1 MEKFRV
7 GVFLFFLLILAVLTF
22 SLSKSWRLYDDGY
35 EVTVETPESKE
46 KDNKDNTPEPSDSLD
61 LEDGN
66 GKIYWKQYFIYPHGL
81 VTESGGFGPDGI
93 LSHAR
98 NLYSI
103 NLKDGKVQ
111 KLFPH
116 DVYIWDFFVGDFAK
130 KTVSN
135 TIDDP
140 KEDVLYLEKKIII
153 LAVTE
158 DSNLDGVLNYKDHK
172 LVYLFDPETSGLQ
185 TVLPLGFHFRK
196 LVYNSAKNHLTL
208 VLGKNPEKQIN
219 KRRKLPE
226 PEIKLHIFDYDASS
240 SKGILSGSLE
250 ALVTPTSPNP

>member
-1 MEKFRV
+1 MMEKLRV

-22 SLSKSWRLYDDGY
+22 SLSKSWRLYDGGY
-35 EVTVETPESKE
+35 EVTVENPESKE
-46 KDNKDNTPEPSDSLD
+46 KDTSPEPTDSLD

-93 LSHAR
+93 LTHAR

-103 NLKDGKVQ
+103 SLKDGKIQ

-116 DVYIWDFFVGDFAK
+116 DVYIWDFFVGEFSK
-130 KTVSN
+130 KSVLN

-140 KEDVLYLEKKIII
+140 KEDVLQIEKKILIF
-153 LAVTE
+153 AVTE

-172 LVYLFDPETSGLQ
+172 FVYLFDPETNKLDS
-185 TVLPLGFHFRK
+185 VLPQGYHFRK
-196 LVYNSAKNHLTL
+196 LLFNSMRNHLTL
-208 VLGKNPEKQIN
+208 ILGRNPEPEPKN
-219 KRRKLPE
+219 VRKKLPE
-226 PEIKLHIFDYDASS
+226 PNIKLHVYDYDVVTT
-240 SKGILSGSLE
+240 KGILSGSLE
-250 ALVTPTSPNP
+250 SPSPPEQNQ

>member
-1 MEKFRV
+1 MEKLRV

-22 SLSKSWRLYDDGY
+22 SLSKSWRLYDGGY

-46 KDNKDNTPEPSDSLD
+46 KDTSPEPTDSLD

-103 NLKDGKVQ
+103 SLKDGKIQ
-111 KLFPH
+111 KLFPR
-116 DVYIWDFFVGDFAK
+116 DVYIWDYFASEFAK
-130 KTVSN
+130 KSVAN

-140 KEDVLYLEKKIII
+140 KEDVLQIEKKLLIF
-153 LAVTE
+153 AVTE

-172 LVYLFDPETSGLQ
+172 YVYLFDPETNKLDS
-185 TVLPLGFHFRK
+185 VLPVGFHFRK
-196 LVYNSAKNHLTL
+196 LLFNSAKNHLTL
-208 VLGKNPEKQIN
+208 ILGKNPEPQQNNQRKKQ
-219 KRRKLPE
+219 PE
-226 PEIKLHIFDYDASS
+226 PSVKLHVYDYDVVS
-240 SKGILSGSLE
+240 SKGILSGTLESLSSQD
-250 ALVTPTSPNP
+250 TM

>member
-1 MEKFRV
+1 MEKLRV

-22 SLSKSWRLYDDGY
+22 SLSKSWRLYDGGY

-46 KDNKDNTPEPSDSLD
+46 KDTSPEPTDSLD

-103 NLKDGKVQ
+103 NLKDGKIQ
-111 KLFPH
+111 KLFVH
-116 DVYIWDFFVGDFAK
+116 DVYIWDFFVGEFSK
-130 KTVSN
+130 KSVLN

-140 KEDVLYLEKKIII
+140 KEDVLQIEKKILIF
-153 LAVTE
+153 AVTE

-172 LVYLFDPETSGLQ
+172 LVFLFDPETNQLSSI
-185 TVLPLGFHFRK
+185 LPTGFHFRK
-196 LVYNSAKNHLTL
+196 LLYNSLKNHLTL
-208 VLGKNPEKQIN
+208 ILGKNPDPLPKLN
-219 KRRKLPE
+219 RKKPPE
-226 PEIKLHIFDYDASS
+226 TITKLHLYDYDVVS
-240 SKGILSGSLE
+240 SKGVLSGNLESLVSTE
-250 ALVTPTSPNP
+250 EKE

>member
-46 KDNKDNTPEPSDSLD
+46 KDNKDNTPEPSDRLD

-93 LSHAR
+93 LTHAR

-103 NLKDGKVQ
+103 SLKDGKVQ
-111 KLFPH
+111 KLFSH
-116 DVYIWDFFVGDFAK
+116 DVYIWDFFVGEFSK
-130 KTVSN
+130 KSVAN

-140 KEDVLYLEKKIII
+140 KEDVLQIEKKLLIF
-153 LAVTE
+153 AVTE

-172 LVYLFDPETSGLQ
+172 FVFLFDPETNKLDS
-185 TVLPLGFHFRK
+185 VLPQGYHFRK
-196 LVYNSAKNHLTL
+196 LLFNSLKNHLTL
-208 VLGKNPEKQIN
+208 ILGKNPEPQPKN
-219 KRRKLPE
+219 SRRKP
-226 PEIKLHIFDYDASS
+226 IDQTSKLHVYDYDVVTT
-240 SKGILSGSLE
+240 KGILSGSLE
-250 ALVTPTSPNP
+250 SLTASEQNP

>member
-1 MEKFRV
+1 MEKIRV

-22 SLSKSWRLYDDGY
+22 SLSKSWRLYDGGGY

-46 KDNKDNTPEPSDSLD
+46 KDTSPEPTDTLD

-103 NLKDGKVQ
+103 SLKDGKIK

-116 DVYIWDFFVGDFAK
+116 DVYIWDFFVGEFSK
-130 KTVSN
+130 KAVLN

-140 KEDVLYLEKKIII
+140 KEDNLQIEKKILIF
-153 LAVTE
+153 AVTE
-158 DSNLDGVLNYKDHK
+158 DSNLDGVLNSKDHK
-172 LVYLFDPETSGLQ
+172 LVYLFDPETNQLDS
-185 TVLPLGFHFRK
+185 VLPVGFHFRK
-196 LVYNSAKNHLTL
+196 LLYNSLKNHLTL
-208 VLGKNPEKQIN
+208 ILGKNPVPQPKN
-219 KRRKLPE
+219 ARKKIPE
-226 PEIKLHIFDYDASS
+226 PTINLHLYDYDANV
-240 SKGILSGSLE
+240 SKGVLSETLE
-250 ALVTPTSPNP
+250 SMLPSEELR

>member
-1 MEKFRV
+1 MEKIRV

-22 SLSKSWRLYDDGY
+22 SLSKSWRLYDGGY

-46 KDNKDNTPEPSDSLD
+46 KDNSPEPTDSLD

-103 NLKDGKVQ
+103 SLKDGKVQ
-111 KLFPH
+111 KLFTH
-116 DVYIWDFFVGDFAK
+116 DVYIWDFFVGEFSK
-130 KTVSN
+130 KSVSN

-140 KEDVLYLEKKIII
+140 KEDVLQIEKKLLIF
-153 LAVTE
+153 AVTE

-172 LVYLFDPETSGLQ
+172 FVFLFDPDTNQLDS
-185 TVLPLGFHFRK
+185 VLPTGFHFRK
-196 LVYNSAKNHLTL
+196 VLYNSSKNHLTL
-208 VLGKNPEKQIN
+208 ILGKNPEILMKNQ
-219 KRRKLPE
+219 KKKLPE
-226 PEIKLHIFDYDASS
+226 PPIKLHLFDYDVVSA
-240 SKGILSGSLE
+240 KGTLSGSLE
-250 ALVTPTSPNP
+250 AFVTQEPN